1 MSVSSVG
8 SNTSSSIGTLLL
20 QQLSALGTNSQDASS
35 SAGLLGDLMTL
46 SPAAQQLTKA
56 PDEVTKALSDL
67 LSGQKDTA
75 GDLAQLKAYFQKN
88 PQSLATVLSSL
99 QGGNAVY
106 GTAGNLGS
114 NSALLTALMN
124 ARSNNS
130 NPASLLSLLKA
141 NGDQSSLFSFL
152 GDSGSGSD
160 NSALSIFG

>member
-8 SNTSSSIGTLLL
+8 SNASPSIGTLLL
-20 QQLSALGTNSQDASS
+20 QQLAAMGTNTQDASGQT
-35 SAGLLGDLMTL
+35 GLLGDLLTL

-56 PDEVTKALSDL
+56 PDAVTKALTDL

-88 PQSLATVLSSL
+88 PQGLVSVLNSLK
-99 QGGNAVY
+99 GGNSVN
-106 GTAGNLGS
+106 GTAGSLGS

-124 ARSNNS
+124 GQSNNS
-130 NPASLLSLLKA
+130 NPASLLSLLKS
-141 NGDQSSLFSFL
+141 NGNQTSLFSFL

-160 NSALSIFG
+160 NSSLSIFG